1 MFELGNDLLEIRS
14 TKPVFM
20 ADKIT
25 FMPDLYST
33 EYELFVPVAFEE
45 DFELEKFEILN
56 NGTDG
61 YNCSVKKVERVYHY
75 TTHGADLFS
84 PYNRMWGII
93 DRINSLESY
102 ISLAHS
108 QISSLHSDVEE
119 LKQTSGGE
127 VPENLTELV
136 NDLIAQY
143 MSANYENGEE
153 GEY

>member
-1 MFELGNDLLEIRS
+1 
-14 TKPVFM
+14 M
-20 ADKIT
+20 ANEIT

-84 PYNRMWGII
+84 PYNRMWSMI
-93 DRINSLESY
+93 DKISYLENEIQYNKNEINS
-102 ISLAHS
+102 I
-108 QISSLHSDVEE
+108 
-119 LKQTSGGE
+119 KQTIESSGSTGDI
-127 VPENLTELV
+127 TELV
-136 NDLIAQY
+136 NDLIAEY

>member
-1 MFELGNDLLEIRS
+1 
-14 TKPVFM
+14 M

-33 EYELFVPVAFEE
+33 EYELFVPVAFEK

-75 TTHGADLFS
+75 TTNGADLFS
-84 PYNRMWGII
+84 PYNRMWGMTDKI
-93 DRINSLESY
+93 SYLESEV
-102 ISLAHS
+102 SATRG
-108 QISSLHSDVEE
+108 QISSLQSDIEE
-119 LKQTSGGE
+119 LKQNSGGE

-136 NDLIAQY
+136 NNLIAEY